1 MIKLSYYDRR
11 NSQVTD
17 QRNECARD
25 RDRILY
31 CSAFRRLSGVTQ
43 VVAPEEGH
51 VFHNRLT
58 HSLEVAQIGTSIA
71 GNLQT
76 QQRVLTEF
84 YDGID
89 VHAVEAACLAHD
101 LGHPPFGHVAEKEL
115 NNLVATVH
123 QEPDGY
129 EGNAQSFR
137 IVAKLAVRDEYHGLN
152 LTRATLNAIL
162 KYPWLRGTL
171 DKSKKWGAYRTEL
184 RDFEF
189 ARTTISE
196 NTAADD
202 HKSIEAAIMTW
213 SDDIAYSIHDTEDF
227 YRAGLIPLER
237 LSGEGSAETDK
248 FIQGTF
254 ARWDADGKLTD
265 TDGRRK
271 RDEMEQAFRSA
282 CYQLQITEPYSGTRS
297 QRLQLRA
304 FTSYMIGKYVK
315 ATRLTENRSS
325 PLEFSESSYAMEVEM
340 LKELTWHYVIKNPA
354 LATQQYGHRRI
365 IRRLFD
371 VYSDATFGDQ
381 STWAILPP
389 RFKEEME
396 VLHGQYGAGI
406 GHELRIRTAA
416 DAVASLADAEA
427 HRIFQRLSGTSNGSA
442 LDPIIA

>member
-1 MIKLSYYDRR
+1 VRTPSYYDRR
-11 NSQVTD
+11 NKQIAD
-17 QRNECARD
+17 QRDECARD
-25 RDRILY
+25 CDRILY
-31 CSAFRRLSGVTQ
+31 SSAFRRLSGVTQ

-58 HSLEVAQIGTSIA
+58 HSLEVAQIGTSVA
-71 GNLQT
+71 SNLLMH
-76 QQRVLTEF
+76 QRELADA

-115 NNLVATVH
+115 DELVARVH
-123 QEPDGY
+123 HEPDGY

-137 IVAKLAVRDEYHGLN
+137 IVTKLAVRDEYHGLN
-152 LTRATLNAIL
+152 LTRVTLNAIL
-162 KYPWLRGTL
+162 KYPWLRGAHE
-171 DKSKKWGAYRTEL
+171 KSKKWGAYRTESK
-184 RDFEF
+184 DFEF
-189 ARTTISE
+189 ARLAISE
-196 NTAADD
+196 RTAGPDQR
-202 HKSIEAAIMTW
+202 SIEAAIMTW

-254 ARWDADGKLTD
+254 ARWDADGKFAD
-265 TDGRRK
+265 EEGRRK
-271 RDEMEQAFRSA
+271 REEMEHAFRNA

-315 ATRLTENRSS
+315 ATELTEDRTS
-325 PLEFSESSYAMEVEM
+325 PLSFTEASYTHEVEM

-371 VYSDATFGDQ
+371 VYSNATFGDQ

-406 GHELRIRTAA
+406 GHELRLRTAA

-427 HRIFQRLSGTSNGSA
+427 HRIFQRLSGTSTGSA
-442 LDPIIA
+442 LDPIVA